1 MCIATRSI
9 SGLCPTRSGSL
20 TRLIHLIDGLAAD
33 RRGIE
38 SLEWAVLAAIVVV
51 GAAATYSVI
60 FPGLGLFFNSFGAA
74 LNTLTVSL

>member
-1 MCIATRSI
+1 MCIAFRTI
-9 SGLCPTRSGSL
+9 SGLRLFEPSCLARL
-20 TRLIHLIDGLAAD
+20 TRLIESLATD

-51 GAAATYSVI
+51 GAAATYGVI
-60 FPGLGLFFNSFGAA
+60 FPSLGVFFNSFGSA